1 MDKVTGLFGQEL
13 KVGDKIAMVAKYCG
27 SPYMKV
33 GTIEFIGT
41 KLVLK
46 YDWVERKRVPT
57 EVQVVSVRS
66 HKKLHDPTSKTYVK
80 SVFNWE
86 SAITL

>member
-33 GTIEFIGT
+33 GTVEFIGT
-41 KLVLK
+41 EIVRKW
-46 YDWVERKRVPT
+46 DWNARKKMPT
-57 EVQVVSVRS
+57 EVTVVKIRS

-80 SVFNWE
+80 NVFNWE
-86 SAITL
+86 TAITL

>member
-1 MDKVTGLFGQEL
+1 MDKITGLFGQEL

-41 KLVLK
+41 KVVNK
-46 YDWVERKRVPT
+46 YDWVARQRSPT
-57 EVQVVSVRS
+57 EVPCV
-66 HKKLHDPTSKTYVK
+66 KVK
-80 SVFNWE
+80 SLKRLRNPDSGTYIKEVHNWE
-86 SAITL
+86 TAITL